1 MAWARPRGL
10 ARVGV
15 VGMGKYLLL
24 TFWCGLLGLGF
35 LYKALDRE
43 VADLEIRETISRT
56 PNGKIFRNFAP
67 GQLFRC
73 DFRDLQRLDVW
84 VIPQGG
90 APETGLILE
99 LREVPQDQTERFL
112 AQPVVRSARMET
124 SMEAG
129 GPRWGVFR
137 FEAIPD
143 SKGKLY
149 HWKLQPE
156 DGQRD
161 LAKWAPF
168 VSLRS
173 TVGAHSRWG
182 NGYTTDPDPLRFR
195 SMYGNLSAIGIGVDG
210 LDAAAGESYIEVWQ
224 EPVDGREPFFLRKGV
239 LHHQAPTA
247 SGYAFFTFD
256 PIPESRYKFLRV
268 DLHLPDNAR
277 VLRMKDHELH
287 PDSVTGISYHG
298 VGTPPAE
305 LLGQTLGTVRL
316 PQRDLV
322 FRAFGEDGIPS
333 NWNKVVQR
341 GARTRFVLALLL
353 GAFAA
358 SGALF
363 LVWRRD

>member
-1 MAWARPRGL
+1 M
-10 ARVGV
+10 VGV
-15 VGMGKYLLL
+15 GRFWLL
-24 TFWCGLLGLGF
+24 TFWCGLFGLVF
-35 LYKALDRE
+35 LFQALDRE
-43 VADLEIRETISRT
+43 VPDLEIREAVTRT
-56 PNGKIFRNFAP
+56 PNGKVFRNFPP

-99 LREVPQDQTERFL
+99 LREVPTDQTDRFL
-112 AQPVVRSARMET
+112 SQPVVRSARMEA

-137 FEAIPD
+137 FDPIPD

-161 LAKWAPF
+161 LTKWAPF

-173 TVGAHSRWG
+173 TIGAFRPWG
-182 NGYTTDPDPLRFR
+182 NGFTTDPEPLRFR
-195 SMYGNLSAIGIGVDG
+195 SMYGNLSAIAIGVDG
-210 LDAAAGESYIEVWQ
+210 LDAAAGESFIEVWQ

-268 DLHLPDNAR
+268 DMHLPDNAR
-277 VLRMKDHELH
+277 VIRMQGHAEH

-305 LLGQTLGTVRL
+305 LLGQTLGNLRL
-316 PQRDLV
+316 PQRDLI
-322 FRAFGEDGIPS
+322 FRAFGEDGVTS

-341 GARTRFVLALLL
+341 GARMRFVLAWILASL
-353 GAFAA
+353 AA
-358 SGALF
+358 SGALM
-363 LVWRRD
+363 LIVRKD